1 MKRLLQRALPGTA
14 AAHGWKAR
22 AGRRLYRI
30 PKGVTA
36 RTSLLSW
43 LITLSTL
50 AIFVTASVPGQ
61 KRDLLDGLKSKARG
75 ITSSLQEGMASA
87 AVNEDYS
94 SVVDQCV
101 HELAGDRAVQHV
113 VITKND
119 GFSLIIERSGW
130 RIEQLGPY
138 WRPAE
143 RALTGGVEVVPV
155 FRRRV
160 YHFAIPFDYS
170 SIQWGWIHVGLSLDG
185 YDRSVASVYQRTG
198 VLAVLCTTLSLCASV
213 VYAKQLVR
221 PVFRL
226 QTAVQRIA
234 EGDLSARAAGGSA
247 AEIESLAQAFNTMA
261 DSLVQRDRI
270 LESVR
275 FTAQRFLSAAG
286 WQSVVLEVLTKIGLA
301 AHAGRV
307 FILESH
313 PGEHGE
319 PVGTVLY
326 EWTAPGIP
334 CASCAA
340 EKAGVRW
347 VSGDWALRLSLG
359 DVVTLH
365 SPDLERR
372 MPNSLNDPAPPKSSI
387 LVPIEVAGEW
397 FGVLGFDDY
406 RRDREW
412 SEGERD
418 SFRSAAGM
426 LGAAIT
432 RQQAQE
438 YVDNILRSMGE
449 ALVVLDPELRIRR
462 VNPSA
467 LRLFDYSQEELI
479 GRPASDVIVEGQV
492 QGLRGAVERSYRTK
506 SGKLIPV
513 LFSAAEL
520 RTGQGSLEGYV
531 CLAQELTEIK
541 RIQAE
546 LVGARDAAQEA
557 NRAKSMF
564 LAKMSHELRTPLNAI
579 IGYSQMLRE
588 DYLGPEQEEVS
599 ADMEK
604 IERSGQLLLGIINDI
619 LDLSKIEAGR
629 ETVKPQVVDVALVL
643 QDVCNAVRPLARQQG
658 NVLEIDCPE
667 HARLVYADLSKFRQS
682 LLNLVNNAC
691 KFTEHGRV
699 SVAVNRVRNA
709 QGDWTEVHVSDTG
722 IGIAPEHLGKL
733 FQPFSQVDG
742 SATRKHNGT
751 GLGLAISRKF
761 CQMMGGDITV
771 ASVAGRGSR
780 FSIRLPAGK
789 DESGRGE
796 TGV

>member
-1 MKRLLQRALPGTA
+1 
-14 AAHGWKAR
+14 
-22 AGRRLYRI
+22 
-30 PKGVTA
+30 
-36 RTSLLSW
+36 
-43 LITLSTL
+43 
-50 AIFVTASVPGQ
+50 
-61 KRDLLDGLKSKARG
+61 
-75 ITSSLQEGMASA
+75 
-87 AVNEDYS
+87 
-94 SVVDQCV
+94 
-101 HELAGDRAVQHV
+101 
-113 VITKND
+113 
-119 GFSLIIERSGW
+119 
-130 RIEQLGPY
+130 
-138 WRPAE
+138 
-143 RALTGGVEVVPV
+143 
-155 FRRRV
+155 
-160 YHFAIPFDYS
+160 
-170 SIQWGWIHVGLSLDG
+170 
-185 YDRSVASVYQRTG
+185 
-198 VLAVLCTTLSLCASV
+198 
-213 VYAKQLVR
+213 
-221 PVFRL
+221 
-226 QTAVQRIA
+226 
-234 EGDLSARAAGGSA
+234 
-247 AEIESLAQAFNTMA
+247 
-261 DSLVQRDRI
+261 
-270 LESVR
+270 
-275 FTAQRFLSAAG
+275 
-286 WQSVVLEVLTKIGLA
+286 
-301 AHAGRV
+301 
-307 FILESH
+307 
-313 PGEHGE
+313 
-319 PVGTVLY
+319 
-326 EWTAPGIP
+326 
-334 CASCAA
+334 
-340 EKAGVRW
+340 
-347 VSGDWALRLSLG
+347 
-359 DVVTLH
+359 
-365 SPDLERR
+365 

-604 IERSGQLLLGIINDI
+604 IERSGQLLLNIINDI

-643 QDVCNAVRPLARQQG
+643 QDVCNAVQPLARQQG

-709 QGDWTEVHVSDTG
+709 QGEWTEVHVSDTG